1 VSESKPLI
9 VLNTFRLSGLKVNP
23 FDCITSLTAPT
34 GQNVIAQGR
43 ARRRPGA
50 IALGTPQSPE
60 RVKYCA
66 RKNGVLAFVFLDEAN
81 RDRWLERVACLEF
94 SSGDPQLTETD

>member
-1 VSESKPLI
+1 VSESTPLI

-94 SSGDPQLTETD
+94 SSGDPQLTGTD